1 MDGNLKRA
9 CSRGGTNGA
18 QSYAMGRNSSFE
30 ILKFQ
35 SALRAFGYLFSQRCC
50 GAPCGKTQ
58 ANQRVILKFSARLGH
73 YAAFEILN
81 LCDAGELFKRNPPLN
96 F

>member
-1 MDGNLKRA
+1 
-9 CSRGGTNGA
+9 
-18 QSYAMGRNSSFE
+18 MGQNFNFE

-35 SALRAFGYLFSQRCC
+35 SAFGVFGYLFSQRYC

-73 YAAFEILN
+73 CAAFEILN
-81 LCDAGELFKRNPPLN
+81 LCDCGRAF
-96 F
+96 